1 GEWLP
6 AAGRP
11 WPCPGT
17 SCFGRLRKAPEE
29 QDPAALGLSAPA
41 IVPTQIKMPWRPVG
55 PALRSLTGVRLTNC
69 IAAAGRWT
77 ARCNRMLERAFQ
89 APPTGRSAPA
99 SAVAADRHMGS
110 PARRGRTEAG
120 LAQHRLY
127 RVRRFRDD
135 DVRLLAGQA
144 KRWREAEYVA
154 LRHGAADHTAFGKC
168 SGDLRSDLSG
178 RVEELAVVAIL
189 DEFHGRQHALSAH
202 LADMLVIGNGSGKL
216 AAEIGAGL
224 AGIPYKVE
232 LVNELEIGNACGRA
246 DRMGRIGPAMAYGAQ
261 LVRSLHQ
268 HLPDLVADN
277 DAGERRIGRG
287 QPLGDGN

>member
-1 GEWLP
+1 MTP
-6 AAGRP
+6 RP
-11 WPCPGT
+11 
-17 SCFGRLRKAPEE
+17 
-29 QDPAALGLSAPA
+29 
-41 IVPTQIKMPWRPVG
+41 
-55 PALRSLTGVRLTNC
+55 
-69 IAAAGRWT
+69 AAAGYSRHKPVNATASRPPRMAACRRPALALSRNVMLRPPQESPGGAGSGGAWIIGSGNRTHSNQNAMAAGWT
-77 ARCNRMLERAFQ
+77 GAAKPNGRAVNKLHRNCRALDGAPQPNARTSGSSAAHRPVSPGICRCGRPANGFPGTR
-89 APPTGRSAPA
+89 GRS
-99 SAVAADRHMGS
+99 
-110 PARRGRTEAG
+110 EAG
-120 LAQHRLY
+120 LAQHRLH
-127 RVRRFRDD
+127 RFRRFRDD

-246 DRMGRIGPAMAYGAQ
+246 D
-261 LVRSLHQ
+261 
-268 HLPDLVADN
+268 
-277 DAGERRIGRG
+277 
-287 QPLGDGN
+287 